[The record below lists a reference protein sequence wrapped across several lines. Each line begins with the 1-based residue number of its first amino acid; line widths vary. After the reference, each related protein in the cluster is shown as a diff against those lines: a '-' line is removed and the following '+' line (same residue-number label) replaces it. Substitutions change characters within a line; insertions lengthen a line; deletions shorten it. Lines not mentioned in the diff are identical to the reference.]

1 MGTFAVYTFCA
12 GVLLL
17 FGYAA
22 YKAFLAGE
30 RMPSFNRAV
39 LLCLYA
45 AAFLLPLARN
55 LNFVGEAAGAI
66 AVGVPEADV
75 IAGAADTATEFPFVG
90 VLLWIYSAGVAAVLF
105 WSVITAV
112 RLAVL
117 VAGGKKEKCGG
128 YTLVLISDRAFAPF
142 SWGRYIVIAENESA
156 EFSDMIIRHEQS
168 HIRLRHFYDLILGQ
182 AVCAVLWYNPASW
195 LMLAELKAVHEYQA
209 DRAVLDSGTEVY
221 SYQILLIEKATGT
234 AFGVLANS
242 LNNSKLK
249 KRIAMM
255 CKPSSRPVRRLRALA
270 AVPALAL
277 ALSFLG
283 IPAVSQ
289 AMTDISSAEIAA
301 EAAAPAQPA
310 AVGKTESAEPRPDV
324 LPQYP
329 GGQMAMLKA
338 LMDEVKYPE
347 KAIKDSVQGKV
358 AVRFVVNAEGR
369 LSDYSIEKSVSP
381 ELDAEALRAVKTLDI
396 KWQPATADGKP
407 VSCSFVLPVDFR
419 LK

>member
-1 MGTFAVYTFCA
+1 MGPFAVYTFCA
-12 GVLLL
+12 GVLLF

-22 YKAFLAGE
+22 YKVFLSGE

-45 AAFLLPLARN
+45 AAFMLPLARS
-55 LNFVGEAAGAI
+55 LNFVEVSAGAI
-66 AVGVPEADV
+66 VVGVPEANV
-75 IAGAADTATEFPFVG
+75 ITGAANTAAAFSFVG
-90 VLLWIYSAGVAAVLF
+90 SLLWIYSVGVAVVLL

-117 VAGGKKEKCGG
+117 VAGGKKKKCGD
-128 YTLVLISDRAFAPF
+128 YTLVHISSTVFAPF

-255 CKPSSRPVRRLRALA
+255 CKPSSRPVHRLRALA

-289 AMTDISSAEIAA
+289 AMTDISSAGIAA
-301 EAAAPAQPA
+301 EASAPAQPA
-310 AVGKTESAEPRPDV
+310 VAGKAESAESRPDV

-329 GGQMAMLKA
+329 GGEMAMFKA
-338 LMDEVKYPE
+338 LMGEVKYPE

-358 AVRFVVNAEGR
+358 AVRFVVNSDGS
-369 LSDYSIEKSVSP
+369 LSDYSVLRSVSP
-381 ELDAEALRAVKTLDI
+381 ELDAEALRAAKTLDI
-396 KWQPATADGKP
+396 KWQPATTGGKP
-407 VSCSFVLPVDFR
+407 VSCTFVLPVNFR
-419 LK
+419 LE